1 MGSDGPSSY
10 IISIPI
16 SDISIKV
23 GKISHCHNIHVYF
36 ISIIKGDALFYAES
50 VLHANM
56 VLGSEINF
64 CQPAAGFTNNDC
76 IQIDDDIQEVCVLP
90 NPTTKDVILPKICQV
105 YSSGVNLA
113 NNITAPQHS
122 YPTLYKDTAVID
134 DNHDTEEIEIVKCVA
149 PKVRQANHYSNN
161 PSNTVTNSATNYNYT
176 SADAESEDVDDIDL
190 NSNDVIEMVYYR
202 IPEY

>member
-1 MGSDGPSSY
+1 MLA
-10 IISIPI
+10 
-16 SDISIKV
+16 IKV
-23 GKISHCHNIHVYF
+23 DKFFPHCHNIHVYF
-36 ISIIKGDALFYAES
+36 ISIIKGDALSFAES

-90 NPTTKDVILPKICQV
+90 NPTTKDIILPKICQV

-122 YPTLYKDTAVID
+122 YLTLYKDTAVID